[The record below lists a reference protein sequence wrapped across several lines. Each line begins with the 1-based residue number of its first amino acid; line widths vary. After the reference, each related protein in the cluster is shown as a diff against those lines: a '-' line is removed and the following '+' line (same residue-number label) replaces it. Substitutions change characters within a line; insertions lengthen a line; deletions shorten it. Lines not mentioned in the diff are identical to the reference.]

1 MSLIE
6 KYVTQWLPQAN
17 VEFLNALCTE
27 YGINIPA
34 AKIGKQQEI
43 LKLVNRHLFS
53 AELEATPDH
62 GQAVF
67 TKLFNELGV
76 ELGKGT
82 PKEEPGEP
90 QGARAG
96 NLTYHKLKELKI
108 HGVVDGGKDGTLTYT
123 SLSCQLKQAE
133 VAGYS
138 TPEMISAV
146 MHAVPAGK
154 KFRALLESKMKIG
167 LEKEDFLKLLRSHFK
182 EQDSGAVL
190 QLLMNCYQEAGQD
203 AHEFC
208 CMAMALRDRI
218 LVLSEEEGNP
228 EDEEVLN
235 RRLYHTIFTGLKQN
249 GIRMELQAD
258 IKAANLP
265 DIEFLEKVSKAEA
278 NEKERLGKVKV
289 KADVAALTEK
299 SMSSGGS
306 SSDSGGGKKQGKNA
320 SGQQSQAQNKQKVNC
335 SCVQNACP
343 QPENVVHTDKID
355 LLVSK
360 IDSLHTFSQEQ
371 ARKVSALENK
381 LSAPNHEPGFAFGGI
396 STGQNNNNLV
406 PFGAVPTFVP
416 DGRRY
421 QGNAGNRRVIFKCDA
436 CVTDNVPFCNH
447 CFKCKQAGHKKP
459 DCPN

>member
-208 CMAMALRDRI
+208 CMAMALRDRV

-306 SSDSGGGKKQGKNA
+306 SADSGGGKKQGKNA
-320 SGQQSQAQNKQKVNC
+320 SGQQPQAQNKQKANC
-335 SCVQNACP
+335 SCVQSACP
-343 QPENVVHTDKID
+343 QPQNVVHTDKID

-371 ARKVSALENK
+371 AKKVSALENK
-381 LSAPNHEPGFAFGGI
+381 LSAPNHATATPFGVLNPV
-396 STGQNNNNLV
+396 QMNNNNM
-406 PFGAVPTFVP
+406 PFRVGPTFVP
-416 DGRRY
+416 DGRRFL
-421 QGNAGNRRVIFKCDA
+421 GNNGNKVVFKCETRVA
-436 CVTDNVPFCNH
+436 NNVPFCNH
-447 CFKCKQAGHKKP
+447 CFKCGETGHKKLE
-459 DCPN
+459 CPN